1 MTNFERYNIS
11 KGKNINNKYKV
22 ASAEEQQQD
31 IIDAWLL
38 HKLEQRKLLEEYKQQ
53 EREQKEAEKI
63 KNKIVAEA
71 IEKIQKE
78 APKEII
84 KAIKKEL
91 K

>member
-1 MTNFERYNIS
+1 MTNFDRYNIS

-38 HKLEQRKLLEEYKQQ
+38 HKLEQRKLFEEYRQQ
-53 EREQKEAEKI
+53 EREQKEADKI

-84 KAIKKEL
+84 KVIKKEL